1 MIDGLKKKFILVTMS
16 FVSIILIVVFSVLCY
31 SDYSRMEREIDQSLD
46 RTLHM
51 EMEQKPSFIRKD
63 DYGNMPDD
71 GMNFNSFLI
80 ELDDEGNV
88 VNIESRTW
96 DVDSTSVDQLLPLM
110 NESNGKI
117 EEYDLAY
124 RKENTESGTR
134 IAVVDIS
141 RMMQMFQS
149 LVKTSLITGI
159 GAFLAF
165 LVLSY
170 VLAGWMLKPVEESW
184 RKQKEFIANAS
195 HELKTPLTVILAD
208 ADIMSRTPN
217 DTIGSKSEWLQ
228 SIKNEGTRMK
238 GLIEDMLFLA
248 RNDAQKQERILQDC
262 DLSQIALSCV
272 LPVEAIAWEKGIEM
286 ETDVQEDI
294 LVKGDE
300 KQLHRLIMIFLDNAV
315 KYTPAKEKIDFK
327 LCRENGHPVLVVHNT
342 GSYIEKEDLEH
353 IFDRF
358 YRVDKARTF
367 EGGYGLG
374 LAIAKQIADM
384 YNIQIIP
391 SSSKSEGTTFKCVFN

>member
-16 FVSIILIVVFSVLCY
+16 FVSIILIAVFSVLCY
-31 SDYSRMEREIDQSLD
+31 TNYSRSEREIEQSLE

-51 EMEQKPSFIRKD
+51 SDIQKPFDTKDGFEIRPEE
-63 DYGNMPDD
+63 NM
-71 GMNFNSFLI
+71 GYNSFLI
-80 ELDDEGNV
+80 KLDSDGNITS
-88 VNIESRTW
+88 IESGLGQ
-96 DVDSTSVDQLLPLM
+96 VDSSSVEDILPYM
-110 NESNGKI
+110 TESEGRLS
-117 EEYDLAY
+117 EFDLAY
-124 RKENTESGTR
+124 RKEDTESGTR

-217 DTIGSKSEWLQ
+217 DTIGSKSEWLR

-248 RNDAQKQERILQDC
+248 KNDAQKQEIILQEC

-286 ETDVQEDI
+286 ETDVEEDI

-300 KQLHRLIMIFLDNAV
+300 KQFHRLIMIFLDNAV

-327 LCRENGHPVLVVHNT
+327 LYRENGHPVLVVHNT

-367 EGGYGLG
+367 AGGYGLG

-384 YNIQIIP
+384 YNIQIIQ